1 MRSILFCLPLV
12 LAVDVAAQSP
22 PACGEGALA
31 AAPES
36 WDAASVIAG
45 DFTLDGKA
53 DVAYWKQEDASVL
66 LYIAACDGDRAVE
79 TWRFRIP
86 IAGGGLAG
94 ESPVQ
99 VASPLLDASLV
110 DRVCASDNA
119 DECAH
124 MRVENQ
130 RRQAIADD
138 GGVEIRVGRPG
149 IRLRWSREMHG
160 FMRIG
165 G

>member
-1 MRSILFCLPLV
+1 MRSVLLFVPFV
-12 LAVDVAAQSP
+12 LAADLSAETP
-22 PACGEGALA
+22 PACGEAALA
-31 AAPES
+31 ATPET
-36 WDAASVIAG
+36 WDAAATVTG

-53 DVAYWKQEDASVL
+53 DVAFWKREASSVL

-86 IAGGGLAG
+86 LAADGPAG
-94 ESPVQ
+94 EPVVQ
-99 VASPLLDASLV
+99 VTSPLLDAALV
-110 DRVCASDNA
+110 DRVCGSGAG

-124 MRVENQ
+124 MRQENQ
-130 RRQAIADD
+130 RRQAIAND
-138 GGVEIRVGRPG
+138 GGLEIRVGMPG
-149 IRLRWSREMHG
+149 VRLRWSRELHG